1 VGGDRERLVKVKRVE
16 KKLSLAERLSI
27 PEILKGLVFTFRMMF
42 RRKVTRQY
50 PEEKYEAPPA
60 TKGMPLLVQNED
72 GTPRCVACSLC
83 EFICPPRAITIW
95 GVETERFIE
104 REPEEFK
111 IDMLRCILC
120 GLCEEVCPKEA
131 IVMSDRLELAD
142 FTREAL
148 VFDKKRLLT
157 PVSELK
163 GRIAFTKEK
172 FDKWSKSSS

>member
-1 VGGDRERLVKVKRVE
+1 MQVKRLE
-16 KKLSLAERLSI
+16 KRQTWVQRLSI
-27 PEILKGLVFTFRMMF
+27 PEILRGLGFTFRMMF
-42 RRKVTRQY
+42 RQKATRQY
-50 PEEKYEAPPA
+50 PEEKYDAPVA
-60 TKGMPLLVQNED
+60 AKGMPLLVQDPD

-83 EFICPPRAITIW
+83 EVVCPPKAITIE
-95 GVETERFIE
+95 GAETERFIE

-148 VFDKKRLLT
+148 VFDKKRLMT
-157 PVSELK
+157 PASELQE
-163 GRIAFTKEK
+163 RLAFTKEK
-172 FDKWSKSSS
+172 FDKWRS